1 MFQPFTYH
9 PICSQQV
16 RRGYSLAIR
25 RVGHDDALFFRT
37 FEVGKVG
44 LTHSYV
50 VSKSRSSHIKTR
62 GVHGLNVDVVS
73 VNMVCELTFLRVVV
87 VDGVE
92 KFSIIIGPLL
102 ECKFLAEHARTH
114 VVGNK
119 GSLYGKCT

>member
-1 MFQPFTYH
+1 MLQSLANHLVGVEQVGCRDTLA
-9 PICSQQV
+9 V
-16 RRGYSLAIR
+16 RRID
-25 RVGHDDALFFRT
+25 HDDALLCGFCEIL
-37 FEVGKVG
+37 EVGAVDSNVVG
-44 LTHSYV
+44 KTGGTHIQAGCIDSL
-50 VSKSRSSHIKTR
+50 HI
-62 GVHGLNVDVVS
+62 DVVS